1 MAQQVRQIMTDAP
14 IAVSPK
20 TPATEVAQ
28 LMRRED
34 IGAVLVVEK
43 DQLRGLVTDRDLVV
57 RLLADGG
64 SLDGRGAGEVCSHQ
78 LHTVRPDE
86 DVDRAM
92 EMMRERAVRR
102 LPVVED
108 GQAVG
113 IVSLGDMVMAQDPQ
127 SVLSDISGAEPSH

>member
-14 IAVSPK
+14 ITVGPE

-34 IGAVLVVEK
+34 VGAVLVV
-43 DQLRGLVTDRDLVV
+43 DRNQLQGLVTDRDLVV
-57 RLLADGG
+57 RLLADDG
-64 SLDGRGAGEVCSHQ
+64 SLDGRSAGEACSNQ
-78 LHTVRPDE
+78 PHTVRPDE

-108 GQAVG
+108 GQPVG
-113 IVSLGDMVMAQDPQ
+113 IVSLGDMAMAQDPR